1 MLFIALT
8 EWTSTV
14 NNTGKKSCTNYW
26 KKGHVTQC
34 MVAVIPDIQTQED
47 LSPKHWG

>member
-1 MLFIALT
+1 MLFIALPKRILQ
-8 EWTSTV
+8 
-14 NNTGKKSCTNYW
+14 GKSHVLTIE